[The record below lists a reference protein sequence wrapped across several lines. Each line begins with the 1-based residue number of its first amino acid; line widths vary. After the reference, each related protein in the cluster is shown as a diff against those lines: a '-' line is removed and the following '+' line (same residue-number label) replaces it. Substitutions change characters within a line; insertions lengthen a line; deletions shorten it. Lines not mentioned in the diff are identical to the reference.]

1 MSQPTKILVLR
12 FSAMGDVAMTV
23 PVLKELLAKYP
34 NLTLV
39 VVSRKAF
46 EPFFAGIP
54 NIEFHAFEPKTK
66 HKGLL
71 GILRLFKELRSYK
84 ATALA
89 DLHQNLRSNV
99 LSRLFWFAGISIA
112 NLDKGRTEKIAL
124 TRKKNK
130 HVVALKATTQGYAD
144 VFATLGFPFSLKNT
158 LTKQPEPL
166 NTNILQ
172 LSGKK
177 GAQKWIGVSPFAQH
191 SQKVYPLDKMGKVL
205 TTLSAEGYRIF
216 VFGGGQDEQK
226 IAENWAITHEN
237 ITSLIGKLN
246 LSEELSLISNLDVML
261 SMDSSGMHL
270 ASLKGI
276 PVVSVWGAT
285 HPNAGFLGYGQNL
298 TNCIQVDL
306 YCRPC
311 SIYGNIPCHRG
322 DFACMNQL
330 SESRIIQKINE
341 TFSLKMQ

>member
-23 PVLKELLAKYP
+23 PVLKELLANYP
-34 NLTLV
+34 KLTLV
-39 VVSRKAF
+39 IVSRKAF

-54 NIEFHAFEPKTK
+54 NIEFHAFEPKTT

-89 DLHQNLRSNV
+89 DLHENLRSNV
-99 LSRLFWFAGISIA
+99 LSRLFWFTGISIA
-112 NLDKGRTEKIAL
+112 HLDKGRTEKKEL
-124 TRKKNK
+124 TRKINK
-130 HVVALKATTQGYAD
+130 QVVALKATTQRYAN
-144 VFATLGFPFSLKNT
+144 VFAALGFPISLKNT

-166 NTNILQ
+166 NTNVLQ

-191 SQKVYPLDKMGKVL
+191 SQKVYPLDKMGNVL
-205 TTLSAEGYRIF
+205 TTLAAEGHRIF

-226 IAENWAITHEN
+226 IAENWTKTNEN
-237 ITSLIGKLN
+237 ITSIIGKLN

-270 ASLKGI
+270 GSLKGI

-285 HPNAGFLGYGQNL
+285 HPNAGFLGYGQSL
-298 TNCIQVDL
+298 SNCVQVDL
-306 YCRPC
+306 ACRPC
-311 SIYGNIPCHRG
+311 SVYGNIPCYRG

-330 SESRIIQKINE
+330 SESRIIQKISE
-341 TFSLKMQ
+341 AIS

>member
-1 MSQPTKILVLR
+1 MPQPAKILVLR

-23 PVLKELLAKYP
+23 PVLQELLANYP
-34 NLTLV
+34 NITLV

-46 EPFFAGIP
+46 EPFFTGNP

-66 HKGLL
+66 HKGII
-71 GILRLFKELRSYK
+71 GIYRLFKELKSYK

-89 DLHQNLRSNV
+89 DLHKNLRSNV
-99 LSRLFWFAGISIA
+99 VSRLFWFTGISMA
-112 NLDKGRTEKIAL
+112 SLDKGRAEKRAL
-124 TRKKNK
+124 TRKENK
-130 HVVALKATTQGYAD
+130 EFVPLKSSIQRYAD
-144 VFATLGFPFSLKNT
+144 VFARLGFPFTLKNT
-158 LTKQPEPL
+158 LTKQPEVLNQAPL
-166 NTNILQ
+166 KI
-172 LSGKK
+172 SGKK

-191 SQKVYPLDKMGKVL
+191 SQKVYPLDKMDNVL
-205 TTLSAEGYRIF
+205 TALATAGHRIF
-216 VFGGGQDEQK
+216 VFGGRQEEQK
-226 IAENWAITHEN
+226 IAENWAKQNEN

-285 HPNAGFLGYGQNL
+285 HPHAGFLGYGQSLANG
-298 TNCIQVDL
+298 IQVDL
-306 YCRPC
+306 ACRPC
-311 SIYGNIPCHRG
+311 SVYGNKPCHRG

-330 SESRIIQKINE
+330 SESHIIQKVLNTI
-341 TFSLKMQ
+341 S

>member
-1 MSQPTKILVLR
+1 MSQAAKILVLR

-46 EPFFAGIP
+46 EPLFAGIP
-54 NIEFHAFEPKTK
+54 NIEFHPFEPKTT

-89 DLHQNLRSNV
+89 DLHENLRSNV
-99 LSRLFWFAGISIA
+99 LSRLFRFTGISIA
-112 NLDKGRTEKIAL
+112 TLDKGRTEKKAL

-130 HVVALKATTQGYAD
+130 QVVALKATTQRYAD
-144 VFATLGFPFSLKNT
+144 VFATLSFPFTLKNT
-158 LTKQPEPL
+158 LTKQPEQL
-166 NTNILQ
+166 SSNVLQ

-177 GAQKWIGVSPFAQH
+177 GVQKWIGVSPFAQH
-191 SQKVYPLDKMGKVL
+191 SQKVYPLDKMGNVL
-205 TTLSAEGYRIF
+205 TGLAAEGHRVF
-216 VFGGGQDEQK
+216 VFGGGQEEQK

-246 LSEELSLISNLDVML
+246 LSEELSLFSNLDVML

-285 HPNAGFLGYGQNL
+285 HPNAGFLGYGQSL

-306 YCRPC
+306 ACRPC
-311 SIYGNIPCHRG
+311 SIYGNKSCYRG
-322 DFACMNQL
+322 DFACMNEL
-330 SESRIIQKINE
+330 SESHIIQKVLNTI
-341 TFSLKMQ
+341 S

>member
-1 MSQPTKILVLR
+1 
-12 FSAMGDVAMTV
+12 
-23 PVLKELLAKYP
+23 LKELLANYA

-84 ATALA
+84 APALA

-99 LSRLFWFAGISIA
+99 LCRLFWFIGIPIVT
-112 NLDKGRTEKIAL
+112 LDKGRTEKNAL
-124 TRKKNK
+124 TWKKNK
-130 HVVALKATTQGYAD
+130 QFIALKATTQRYAD
-144 VFATLGFPFSLKNT
+144 VFATLGFPFTLKNT
-158 LTKQPEPL
+158 LSKQPEPL
-166 NTNILQ
+166 TSNVLQ

-191 SQKVYPLDKMGKVL
+191 SQKVYPLDKMGNVL
-205 TTLSAEGYRIF
+205 TTLAAEGHRIF
-216 VFGGGQDEQK
+216 VFGGGQEEQK
-226 IAENWAITHEN
+226 IAENWAMSIEN
-237 ITSLIGKLN
+237 ITSVIGRLN

-298 TNCIQVDL
+298 ANCVQVDL
-306 YCRPC
+306 ACRPC
-311 SIYGNIPCHRG
+311 SVYGNKSCYRG

-330 SESRIIQKINE
+330 SESRIIQKISE
-341 TFSLKMQ
+341 VIS

>member
-23 PVLKELLAKYP
+23 PVLKELLANYP

-46 EPFFAGIP
+46 EPLFAGIP
-54 NIEFHAFEPKTK
+54 NIEFHPFEPKTT

-84 ATALA
+84 VTALT
-89 DLHQNLRSNV
+89 DLHENIRSNV
-99 LSRLFWFAGISIA
+99 LSRLFCFTGISIA
-112 NLDKGRTEKIAL
+112 TLDKGRTEKKTL
-124 TRKKNK
+124 TRKINK
-130 HVVALKATTQGYAD
+130 QVVALKDTTQRYAD
-144 VFATLGFPFSLKNT
+144 VFATLGFPFTLKNT
-158 LTKQPEPL
+158 LTKQTEPL
-166 NTNILQ
+166 TSIVLQ

-191 SQKVYPLDKMGKVL
+191 SQKVYPLDKMGNVL
-205 TTLSAEGYRIF
+205 TALAAEGHRIF
-216 VFGGGQDEQK
+216 VFGGGQEEQK
-226 IAENWAITHEN
+226 IAENWAITTKN
-237 ITSLIGKLN
+237 ITSVIGKLN

-285 HPNAGFLGYGQNL
+285 HPNAGFLGYGQSL
-298 TNCIQVDL
+298 SNCVQVDL
-306 YCRPC
+306 ACRPC
-311 SIYGNIPCHRG
+311 SVYGNIPCYRG

-330 SESRIIQKINE
+330 SESRIIQKISE
-341 TFSLKMQ
+341 AIS

>member
-1 MSQPTKILVLR
+1 
-12 FSAMGDVAMTV
+12 MGDVAMTV

-46 EPFFAGIP
+46 EPLFAGIP
-54 NIEFHAFEPKTK
+54 NIEFHPFEPKTT

-71 GILRLFKELRSYK
+71 GILRLFKELKSYK

-89 DLHQNLRSNV
+89 DLHENLRSNV
-99 LSRLFWFAGISIA
+99 LSSLFWFTGISIA
-112 NLDKGRTEKIAL
+112 TLDKGRNEKKAL

-130 HVVALKATTQGYAD
+130 QVVALKATTQRYAD
-144 VFATLGFPFSLKNT
+144 VFATLSFPFTLKNT
-158 LTKQPEPL
+158 LTKQPEQL
-166 NTNILQ
+166 SSNVLQ

-177 GAQKWIGVSPFAQH
+177 GVQKWIGVSPFAQH
-191 SQKVYPLDKMGKVL
+191 SQKVYPLDKMGNLL
-205 TTLSAEGYRIF
+205 TGLAAEGHRVF
-216 VFGGGQDEQK
+216 VFGGGQEEQK

-246 LSEELSLISNLDVML
+246 LSEELSLFSNLDVML

-285 HPNAGFLGYGQNL
+285 HPNAGFLGYGQSL
-298 TNCIQVDL
+298 SNCVQVDL
-306 YCRPC
+306 ACRPC
-311 SIYGNIPCHRG
+311 SIYGNKPCYRG
-322 DFACMNQL
+322 DFACMNL
-330 SESRIIQKINE
+330 LKEELIIQKVI
-341 TFSLKMQ
+341 

>member
-1 MSQPTKILVLR
+1 MSQAAKILVLR

-23 PVLKELLAKYP
+23 PVFKELLAKYP

-46 EPFFAGIP
+46 EPLFAGIP
-54 NIEFHAFEPKTK
+54 NIEFHPFEPKTT

-89 DLHQNLRSNV
+89 DLHENLRSNV
-99 LSRLFWFAGISIA
+99 LSRLFRFTGISIA
-112 NLDKGRTEKIAL
+112 TLDKGRTEKKAL

-130 HVVALKATTQGYAD
+130 QVVALKATTQRYSD
-144 VFATLGFPFSLKNT
+144 VFATLSFPFTLKNT
-158 LTKQPEPL
+158 LTKQPEAL
-166 NTNILQ
+166 NQATLKI
-172 LSGKK
+172 SGKK

-191 SQKVYPLDKMGKVL
+191 SQKVYPLDKMGNVL
-205 TTLSAEGYRIF
+205 TALAAEGHRIF
-216 VFGGGQDEQK
+216 VFGGGQEEKK

-246 LSEELSLISNLDVML
+246 LSEELSLISNLDAML

-276 PVVSVWGAT
+276 PVVSIWGAT
-285 HPNAGFLGYGQNL
+285 HPNAGFLGYGQSL
-298 TNCIQVDL
+298 TNCIQGDL
-306 YCRPC
+306 ACRPC
-311 SIYGNIPCHRG
+311 SIYGNKPCYRG

-330 SESRIIQKINE
+330 SESRIIQKISE
-341 TFSLKMQ
+341 TIS

>member
-23 PVLKELLAKYP
+23 PVLRELLANYA

-99 LSRLFWFAGISIA
+99 LSRLFWFIGIPIVT
-112 NLDKGRTEKIAL
+112 LDKGRTEKNAL

-130 HVVALKATTQGYAD
+130 QFIALKATTQRYAD
-144 VFATLGFPFSLKNT
+144 AFAVLGFPFTLKNT
-158 LTKQPEPL
+158 LSKQPEPL
-166 NTNILQ
+166 NKNVLK
-172 LSGKK
+172 LNGKK
-177 GAQKWIGVSPFAQH
+177 SAQKWIGVSPFAQH
-191 SQKVYPLDKMGKVL
+191 AQKVYPLDKMGNVL
-205 TTLSAEGYRIF
+205 TALAAKGHRIF
-216 VFGGGQDEQK
+216 VFGGGQEEQK
-226 IAENWAITHEN
+226 IAENWAMSIEN
-237 ITSLIGKLN
+237 ITSVIGRLN
-246 LSEELSLISNLDVML
+246 LSEELILISNLDIML

-298 TNCIQVDL
+298 ANCIQVDL
-306 YCRPC
+306 LCRPC

-330 SESRIIQKINE
+330 SESRIIQKISE
-341 TFSLKMQ
+341 VIS

>member
-1 MSQPTKILVLR
+1 MPQPAKILVLR

-23 PVLKELLAKYP
+23 PVLQELLANYP
-34 NLTLV
+34 NITLV

-46 EPFFAGIP
+46 EPFFTGNP

-66 HKGLL
+66 HKGII
-71 GILRLFKELRSYK
+71 GIYRLFKELKSYK

-89 DLHQNLRSNV
+89 DLHKNLRSNL
-99 LSRLFWFAGISIA
+99 LSRLFWFTGISMA
-112 NLDKGRTEKIAL
+112 SLDKGRAEKRAL
-124 TRKKNK
+124 TRKENK
-130 HVVALKATTQGYAD
+130 EFVPLKSSIQRYAD
-144 VFATLGFPFSLKNT
+144 VFARLGFPFTLKNT
-158 LTKQPEPL
+158 LTKQPEVLNQAPL
-166 NTNILQ
+166 KI
-172 LSGKK
+172 SGKK
-177 GAQKWIGVSPFAQH
+177 GAQKWIGISPFAQH

-205 TTLSAEGYRIF
+205 TALAAEGHRIF
-216 VFGGGQDEQK
+216 VFGGRQEEQK
-226 IAENWAITHEN
+226 IAENWAKQNEN

-285 HPNAGFLGYGQNL
+285 HPHAGFLGYGQNL
-298 TNCIQVDL
+298 ANCVQQDL
-306 YCRPC
+306 ACRPC
-311 SIYGNIPCHRG
+311 SVYGNKPCHRG

-330 SESRIIQKINE
+330 SESHIIQKVLNTI
-341 TFSLKMQ
+341 S

>member
-1 MSQPTKILVLR
+1 MPQPAKILVLR

-23 PVLKELLAKYP
+23 PVLQELLANYP
-34 NLTLV
+34 NITLV

-46 EPFFAGIP
+46 EPFFTGIP

-71 GILRLFKELRSYK
+71 GIYRLFKELRSYK

-99 LSRLFWFAGISIA
+99 LSRLFWFTGLSIA
-112 NLDKGRTEKIAL
+112 TLDKGRAEKRAL
-124 TRKKNK
+124 TRKENK
-130 HVVALKATTQGYAD
+130 EFVPLKSSTQRYAD
-144 VFATLGFPFSLKNT
+144 VFATLGFPFTLKNT
-158 LTKQPEPL
+158 LTKQPEVL
-166 NTNILQ
+166 NQATLKI
-172 LSGKK
+172 SGKK

-191 SQKVYPLDKMGKVL
+191 SQKVYPLDKMEKVL
-205 TTLSAEGYRIF
+205 TALTADGHRIF
-216 VFGGGQDEQK
+216 VFGGGQEEQV
-226 IAENWAITHEN
+226 IAEKWALTNEN
-237 ITSLIGKLN
+237 ITSLIRKLN
-246 LSEELSLISNLDVML
+246 LSEELNLISNLDVML

-298 TNCIQVDL
+298 ANCIQVDL
-306 YCRPC
+306 SCRPC
-311 SIYGNIPCHRG
+311 SIYGNTPCYRG

-330 SESRIIQKINE
+330 SESRIIQKIRE
-341 TFSLKMQ
+341 TIS